1 MLFNYAEPYLAI
13 RALTFLPALLSTI
26 GFAAFRGTMDVLTPL
41 KIALF
46 SNLVNVVLDP
56 FLIFNCGLGVAG
68 AAAATCASELFA
80 FVYYIKF
87 LREKGMLKL
96 SKAMRPPTFGALKPL
111 LVGGFGV
118 QLRAIAMNIAL
129 LAVARTTQGMDSTG
143 TTAAAHAITI
153 QLWQLGGVFLLAMSA
168 VASIMVPSEVAKGGM
183 DGVSKSEAL
192 EKARGTANRLLTWG
206 ILMGAVLGGLQV
218 ACLPL
223 LNVFSPLP
231 EVQSAARL
239 PSIIGAALQ
248 LMNGVV
254 FIGEGIQQGNQYFTK
269 LAGVSA
275 LAAIGMLASL
285 KV

>member
-1 MLFNYAEPYLAI
+1 
-13 RALTFLPALLSTI
+13 
-26 GFAAFRGTMDVLTPL
+26 MDVLTPL
-41 KIALF
+41 KIALV
-46 SNLVNVVLDP
+46 SNVVNIILDP
-56 FLIFNCGLGVAG
+56 ILIFNCGLGVAG

-80 FVYYIKF
+80 FVAYIRF

-96 SKAMRPPTFGALKPL
+96 SKAMRPPAFSALKPL

-118 QLRAIAMNIAL
+118 QLRAIAMNVAL
-129 LAVARTTQGMDSTG
+129 IAVARTTQGMDSTG

-206 ILMGAVLGGLQV
+206 ILMGAVLGGLQI

-275 LAAIGMLASL
+275 LAAVGMLTSL